1 MKIATDR
8 KIKNP
13 DDILQYEGM
22 VNTIVS
28 GYFRSGIP
36 RDELFSEAWIGAIR
50 ALQTFNKSKGMK
62 ISSWVFLNIKYSI
75 QTAVTKRGRYA
86 ERNILGSDTFVLN
99 SDVSAHKKYSPNVG
113 ELDMDEELLCNAIS
127 KLSER
132 KKTILVRVYLRG
144 ETQQSVATSLGISQ
158 SWCSR
163 LLKSVLEELRGN
175 IRKKE
180 EKYEISA

>member
-8 KIKNP
+8 KFKNP

-22 VNTIVS
+22 VNTIVA
-28 GYFRSGIP
+28 GYFKSGIP
-36 RDELFSEAWIGAIR
+36 RDELVSEAWMGAIR
-50 ALQTFNKSKGMK
+50 ALQTFNNSKGMK
-62 ISSWVFLNIKYSI
+62 QSSWVFLNIKYSI

-86 ERNILGSDTFVLN
+86 ERIILGSDTFVLTPD
-99 SDVSAHKKYSPNVG
+99 SSSHRTSPN
-113 ELDMDEELLCNAIS
+113 ENDLSMDEELLYSAIS

-175 IRKKE
+175 VRKKE

>member
-8 KIKNP
+8 KFKNP

-22 VNTIVS
+22 VNTIVA
-28 GYFRSGIP
+28 GYFKSGIP
-36 RDELFSEAWIGAIR
+36 RDELVSEAWIGVIR
-50 ALQTFNKSKGMK
+50 ALQTFNESKGMK
-62 ISSWVFLNIKYSI
+62 QSSWIYLNIKYSI
-75 QTAVTKRGRYA
+75 RTAVTMRGRYA
-86 ERNILGSDTFVLN
+86 ERTILDSDTFVLN
-99 SDVSAHKKYSPNVG
+99 TDSSCHRTYSLN
-113 ELDMDEELLCNAIS
+113 ENDLAMDEELLYSAIS

-175 IRKKE
+175 VRKKE